1 MNVRFLIKKPV
12 RKNMECVLD
21 RSILERVPVFLE
33 RFFFLKKVKLFF
45 GTRSIPFF
53 FTNIFHWV
61 RRVVPGART
70 RHLKQVPGKIGDG
83 NACDSCC
90 CP

>member
-1 MNVRFLIKKPV
+1 MNVRFLNKKPV

-33 RFFFLKKVKLFF
+33 RFFFLKKVNFFF

-53 FTNIFHWV
+53 FINIFHWV
-61 RRVVPGART
+61 F
-70 RHLKQVPGKIGDG
+70 
-83 NACDSCC
+83 NADASNNSIFQNWENTKVFWKTW
-90 CP
+90 